1 MIDLFPKLS
10 DILTRLGIT
19 PKDISLFQTACIHR
33 SFLNE
38 SPKDISTHNE
48 RLEFLWDA
56 ALELSMT
63 HLIFQ
68 KYPDREEWWMTDL
81 RSGYVRGSHLAVLA
95 LEYGLDEVILMSLW
109 ERNAGWS
116 KNPNILADFF
126 EAILGA
132 LYLDQ
137 GFDAV
142 HEVVEKTIFSS
153 EKVQLEIKDP
163 KSRLQEIIQQHI
175 NVTPLYTVLSEEWR
189 DHEKIFTVSA
199 SVSGVTIG
207 TGIGTNK
214 KFAQESAASNALQN
228 QEKWQDLLVKWNTI

>member
-1 MIDLFPKLS
+1 MS
-10 DILTRLGIT
+10 DIFQELPAALSRLGIV
-19 PKDISLFQTACIHR
+19 PQDMSVFQTACIHR

-38 SPKDISTHNE
+38 SPKDIFHHNE

-68 KYPDREEWWMTDL
+68 QYPDREEGWMTDL
-81 RSGYVRGSHLAVLA
+81 RSSYVRGSHLAALA
-95 LEYGLDEVILMSLW
+95 LDYGLDRAILMSLG
-109 ERNAGWS
+109 ERNAGGM

-137 GFDAV
+137 WFDAV
-142 HEVVEKTIFSS
+142 HAVVKNIIFTS
-153 EKVQLEIKDP
+153 EKVQLEVKDP

-175 NVTPLYTVLSEEWR
+175 NVTPLYTVMSEEGK
-189 DHEKIFTVSA
+189 DHEKIFTISA
-199 SVSGVTIG
+199 SVWGVTIG
-207 TGIGTNK
+207 TGMGTNK
-214 KFAQESAASNALQN
+214 KLAQESAATDALQN
-228 QEKWQDLLVKWNTI
+228 QERWQMLLVKQNTI